1 MRTLELILDG
11 EAITQELAVGDD
23 PEKALR
29 RYEER
34 RLPPTAREIGRR
46 IARFP
51 PVWALLFGLTLM
63 PEQPPAWIAAALLF
77 TLSLAAGANSTQV
90 GDLHVYYNALP
101 STELTP
107 EVARQYGITRSANR
121 ALVNISVRQGEPGAD
136 RAVTAKVT
144 VSATNLAGQRVELRM
159 REVRE
164 GDAIYYLGEA
174 RTSGQETLSFDL
186 SVTPEGA
193 ERPIRTVFRQEFFG
207 Q

>member
-1 MRTLELILDG
+1 MRPMT
-11 EAITQELAVGDD
+11 AV
-23 PEKALR
+23 
-29 RYEER
+29 
-34 RLPPTAREIGRR
+34 I
-46 IARFP
+46 
-51 PVWALLFGLTLM
+51 ALLALL
-63 PEQPPAWIAAALLF
+63 AALPALAEN
-77 TLSLAAGANSTQV
+77 SLRAGDITV
-90 GDLHVYYNALP
+90 HFNALP
-101 STELTP
+101 TTTLSP
-107 EVARQYGITRSANR
+107 EVARANGITRSANR
-121 ALVNISVRQGEPGAD
+121 ALVNVAVRQGEPGAD

>member
-1 MRTLELILDG
+1 MRRSPSTTIFLLL
-11 EAITQELAVGDD
+11 V
-23 PEKALR
+23 
-29 RYEER
+29 
-34 RLPPTAREIGRR
+34 
-46 IARFP
+46 
-51 PVWALLFGLTLM
+51 ALLLAL
-63 PEQPPAWIAAALLF
+63 PA
-77 TLSLAAGANSTQV
+77 LADNSTRA
-90 GDLHVYYNALP
+90 GDFTVHHNAVP
-101 STELTP
+101 TTSLTP
-107 EVARQYGITRSANR
+107 DVARQYGITRSANR

-174 RTSGQETLSFDL
+174 RTSGQETLTFDL